1 MMHNMA
7 GSMQGK
13 KRLTV
18 SLDGDQHRA
27 LEAIARN
34 NRASLGFIV
43 RLALDR
49 FIEQY
54 EADSRQVRLN
64 AGRAARTRR
73 S

>member
-1 MMHNMA
+1 
-7 GSMQGK
+7 MQGK

-18 SLDGDQHRA
+18 SLDDDQYRA

-49 FIEQY
+49 LIEQY
-54 EADSRQVRLN
+54 EEDNRQVRLN
-64 AGRAARTRR
+64 ARRPARARR

>member
-1 MMHNMA
+1 
-7 GSMQGK
+7 MQSK

-18 SLDGDQHRA
+18 SLDGDQHRS

-49 FIEQY
+49 FIEQH
-54 EADSRQVRLN
+54 EGDNRQVRLKAGH
-64 AGRAARTRR
+64 AGRARR